1 MKTKEANRLFLISL
15 IVEAAVVIL
24 LMVTEISMSPIVSLI
39 LNQLI
44 LLLPALVFLAV
55 TKTGPGFISHNR
67 IHPVTPLMCIL
78 YTGFCM
84 PLITVVNMIS
94 TLFVDNTANQIMGLL
109 AGVPG
114 WLIVLVVGILG
125 PINEEFLYRGIFYHS
140 YKGTGRVLAAMFMS
154 SFLFGL
160 MHLNFNQMSYAIVVG
175 IMAVLLIEA
184 TGNIASSMIFHG
196 CINTYNAVLMLIQQ
210 KQMAGTGKDA
220 QDVMDES
227 LAALGVNYQQFVL
240 IAIAVLGC
248 IALVTTALAGLLLYG
263 MVIIENRQKEFFGI
277 FKKRQRET
285 MGEKKQSLWTVSLA
299 VAVILSLLYMIVE
312 LVIPVITG

>member
-1 MKTKEANRLFLISL
+1 MKTKEVNRLFLVSL
-15 IVEAAVVIL
+15 IVEAAVVVL
-24 LMVTEISMSPIVSLI
+24 LMVTEIAMNPIVSLI

-94 TLFVDNTANQIMGLL
+94 LLFVDNKASQIVGLL
-109 AGVPG
+109 AGAPA
-114 WLIVLVVGILG
+114 WLVVLVVGILG
-125 PINEEFLYRGIFYHS
+125 PMNEEFLYRGVFYHS

-184 TGNIASSMIFHG
+184 TGSIASSMIFHG
-196 CINTYNAVLMLIQQ
+196 CINTYNVALMLVQQ
-210 KQMAGTGKDA
+210 NQMADTGKDA
-220 QDVMDES
+220 QDIMNES
-227 LAALGVNYQQFVL
+227 LAQLGVNYQQFIL
-240 IAIAVLGC
+240 IAIIVVGAV
-248 IALVTTALAGLLLYG
+248 ALITTALAGLLLYS
-263 MVIIENRQKEFFGI
+263 MAVIEKRQKEFFAI
-277 FKKRQRET
+277 FKKRQGET
-285 MGEKKQSLWTVSLA
+285 LGEKKQSLWTVSLA
-299 VAVILSLLYMIVE
+299 ASVILSLLYMIAQ
-312 LVIPVITG
+312 LVIPALME

>member
-1 MKTKEANRLFLISL
+1 MKTKEANRLFLVSL
-15 IVEAAVVIL
+15 IVEAAAIVL
-24 LMVTEISMSPIVSLI
+24 LIVTEITMNAIVSLI

-44 LLLPALVFLAV
+44 LLLPALIFLAV

-84 PLITVVNMIS
+84 PLITTVNMVS
-94 TLFVDNTANQIMGLL
+94 LLFVDNEASQIVGLL
-109 AGVPG
+109 AGNPA

-125 PINEEFLYRGIFYHS
+125 PMNEEFLYRGVFYHS

-184 TGNIASSMIFHG
+184 TGNIACSMIFHA
-196 CINTYNAVLMLIQQ
+196 CINTYNVVLMLIQQ
-210 KQMAGTGKDA
+210 NQMAGTGKDA
-220 QDVMDES
+220 QDIMDES
-227 LAALGVNYQQFVL
+227 LAQLGVTYQQFIL
-240 IAIAVLGC
+240 IAIVVVGG

-277 FKKRQRET
+277 FKKRQ
-285 MGEKKQSLWTVSLA
+285 GEALGQKKQSLWTVSLA
-299 VAVILSLLYMIVE
+299 VSVILSLLYMISQ
-312 LVIPVITG
+312 LVIPALAE